1 MLLSRIVLPKIRR
14 KVSVECLPH
23 AFISRTFVSVVLTF
37 ADPIEHATGLEK
49 KMLLLE
55 EKGITD
61 PFFTAMIKRGPSSRE
76 KPIQVP
82 SFEDKRLMGCYCEE
96 DATYVNYMWVHKSE
110 PRRCECGYWFQAVD
124 APDLFE
130 GILEGE
136 FDPQNILKKLK

>member
-14 KVSVECLPH
+14 VPLLASSIRPFCDKSKE
-23 AFISRTFVSVVLTF
+23 VLTF